1 MSEKRLNRVKIINI
15 FILVRRQIRYL
26 YAMFALVDCNNF
38 YASCERVFNPAL
50 RQKPIAIL
58 SNNDGCVIARSDEA
72 KALGLPMG
80 APAFKYKEF
89 FKANN
94 IQLFSSNYALYGDM
108 SSRVMRILEQFS
120 PDVEV
125 YSIDEAFLQLNGFDS
140 YNLHEYGTEMRERIL
155 KWTGIPTC
163 VGVAPTKALSKVA
176 NKIARK
182 FPKETGGVYV
192 IDSEEKRIKALKWTQ
207 LKDVWGIGPA
217 LHKRLFAK
225 QCKTAYDFVQLPD
238 MWVRKTFSIT
248 EWKLKKDLEGIS
260 KIGPETI
267 KNKRAIATTRSFE
280 STIKDLE
287 DIKERISTFACSG
300 AEKLRKQGSSC
311 HMMLIFLRSDYH
323 KKNSEQHRASVVV
336 NIPFPTN
343 SSLTLSA
350 NAVKSVASIYKKGI
364 QYKKAGVILTGIVPT
379 DNHQLQLFNH
389 EHPKHLP
396 LMRTIDFI
404 NKKYHAPKLKLGN
417 QDLNR
422 TWKMR
427 QEYLSPH
434 YTTNLKDIIT
444 VQCP

>member
-1 MSEKRLNRVKIINI
+1 MH
-15 FILVRRQIRYL
+15 YL

-38 YASCERVFNPAL
+38 YASCERVFNPSL

-80 APAFKYKEF
+80 APAFKFKEF
-89 FKANN
+89 FKANS

-125 YSIDEAFLQLNGFDS
+125 YSIDEAFLKLNGFEAYD
-140 YNLHEYGTEMRERIL
+140 LHTYGVEMRQRVL
-155 KWTGIPTC
+155 QWTGIPTC

-217 LHKRLFAK
+217 LHKRLSVK
-225 QCKTAYDFVQLPD
+225 HCKTAYDFVQLPD

-260 KIGPETI
+260 KIETETI

-280 STIKDLE
+280 STIIDVEDL
-287 DIKERISTFACSG
+287 KERISTFACSG

-311 HMMLIFLRSDYH
+311 HMMIIFLRSDYH
-323 KKNSEQHRASVVV
+323 KKNTEQHRASVVV
-336 NIPFPTN
+336 NIPFPIN
-343 SSLTLSA
+343 SSLTLST
-350 NAVKSVASIYKKGI
+350 NAVKAVASIYKKGI
-364 QYKKAGVILTGIVPT
+364 HYKKAGVILTGIVPT
-379 DNHQLQLFNH
+379 DNHQLQLFNQ
-389 EHPKHLP
+389 ENPKHLP
-396 LMRTIDFI
+396 LMRAIDHI
-404 NKKYHAPKLKLGN
+404 NKKYDSPKLKLAN
-417 QDLNR
+417 QDLQR

-427 QEYLSPH
+427 QEHLSPQ
-434 YTTNLKDIIT
+434 YTTKLKDIIT
-444 VQCP
+444 IQCP